1 MGNIKEIN
9 FKNQTYYIFDDMINI
24 KYFDSNL
31 LKKTKSHTKTLIIII
46 LGVSI
51 NYTNIHLK
59 NLLDNTY
66 HPLEKQI

>member
-1 MGNIKEIN
+1 MGNINEIN

-24 KYFDSNL
+24 KDFDSNL
-31 LKKTKSHTKTLIIII
+31 LKKTKSHAKTLMIII

>member
-24 KYFDSNL
+24 KDFDSNL
-31 LKKTKSHTKTLIIII
+31 LKKTKSQTKTLIIII

-51 NYTNIHLK
+51 IRTFA
-59 NLLDNTY
+59 
-66 HPLEKQI
+66 

>member
-24 KYFDSNL
+24 KDFDSNL
-31 LKKTKSHTKTLIIII
+31 LKKTKSQTKTLIIII

-51 NYTNIHLK
+51 NYTNIRLK

>member
-31 LKKTKSHTKTLIIII
+31 LKKTKSQTKTLIIII

>member
-24 KYFDSNL
+24 KDFDSNL
-31 LKKTKSHTKTLIIII
+31 LKKTKSQTKTLIIII

-59 NLLDNTY
+59 NILDNTN